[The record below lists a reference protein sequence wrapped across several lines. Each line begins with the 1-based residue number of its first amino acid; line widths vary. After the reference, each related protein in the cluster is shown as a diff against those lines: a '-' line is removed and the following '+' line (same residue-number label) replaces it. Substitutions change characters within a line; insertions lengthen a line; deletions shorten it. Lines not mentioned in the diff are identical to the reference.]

1 MIIFITSILFVF
13 VLFII
18 LSLSI
23 YRILSRN
30 KEIINR
36 ILEKKL
42 FRKVAEVYSHGGIHL
57 LLLFF
62 MAVCIILLFYNNDRL
77 TKSITHTIIINVDDL
92 IKSEPVSDYRG
103 PGIMFDLLLN
113 NANIKKETDNNFK
126 DAIDLTVFSH
136 RMTEGPIDSL
146 PATISIVRFPNEEI
160 VRVEYIDSLDFRTG
174 DPIIST
180 TMKPVIICDSLEIF
194 KIGINL
200 TNPVHVPLSEN
211 TYTNYS
217 RRIRL
222 YCNDFGI
229 EENNPYYFYNLKF
242 QLPEKDTLSS
252 NKFQFTIN
260 LDSINRFE
268 GINYTKKQIWI
279 KEISPKPDIKTTGY
293 IYYFS
298 DRSEEDIRNSG
309 GIFLEAEDLEVSNIV
324 RQKEFQNSVLVG
336 TCLAFALDIII
347 QLIIKLRNLNRE
359 HERDSKNRSE
369 LLLIENM
376 EKKED
381 DEEQQQETNGIE

>member
-1 MIIFITSILFVF
+1 MNSFITSILFVF

-36 ILEKKL
+36 ILEKKP
-42 FRKVAEVYSHGGIHL
+42 FRKVAEVYSHGGIHVIL
-57 LLLFF
+57 LLIIF
-62 MAVCIILLFYNNDRL
+62 ACICILLYNNEKL
-77 TKSITHTIIINVDDL
+77 TKTVTHTIIIDVDDL
-92 IKSEPVSDYRG
+92 INSESGSDYRG

-113 NANIKKETDNNFK
+113 DAKVKKETDNNFK
-126 DAIDLTVFSH
+126 DAIDLTVISR

-146 PATISIVRFPNEEI
+146 PATISIVRFPNEDI
-160 VRVEYIDSLDFRTG
+160 VRVEYMDSTDFRTG

-180 TMKPVIICDSLEIF
+180 TTKPVIICDSLEIF

-200 TNPVHVPLSEN
+200 TNPVRVPLSEN

-217 RRIRL
+217 RKIRL
-222 YCNDFGI
+222 FCNDFGI
-229 EENNPYYFYNLKF
+229 KENNPYYFYNLKF

-309 GIFLEAEDLEVSNIV
+309 GIFLEAEDLEASNIV